1 MVLALCEEWWVLTTV
16 KTSFPFS
23 QQIPSE
29 VLKQCAKG
37 IQTGD
42 LGASPHFPSPDTL
55 ERKLG
60 NCIGV
65 WWSRSRTTLTLTPSP
80 LLFNRPH
87 PQIHSNLLYLPW
99 IRLDFWSRILTVF
112 LVFLVRL
119 IMGISAY
126 LDLWDVAFL
135 EKIYMHIKPWDR
147 EPSFSSSWPL
157 NREPLLKLTNWHG
170 KGGVRHNLSLEPQVL
185 EVLCVPSFLFFMVD
199 RSSEFSDMGFK
210 RCWLKI
216 KQGYYPH
223 DPQRTK
229 ITPSGE
235 LQMCLASLASLYEAH
250 DGLRSLPGCNR
261 PRLGLTRRT
270 SPEDRASGWQDDNQG
285 MILIGK
291 TQPLHLWILRDT
303 PLEWLFL

>member
-42 LGASPHFPSPDTL
+42 LGASPQFPSPDTL

-157 NREPLLKLTNWHG
+157 NREPLLKLTNWYG

-185 EVLCVPSFLFFMVD
+185 EVLCVPSFLFSWSTEVQSFLIWVLRDADSKLNKATILMTH
-199 RSSEFSDMGFK
+199 RG
-210 RCWLKI
+210 
-216 KQGYYPH
+216 
-223 DPQRTK
+223 QRL
-229 ITPSGE
+229 
-235 LQMCLASLASLYEAH
+235 LQVENCKCALLPWLASMRHMTA
-250 DGLRSLPGCNR
+250 
-261 PRLGLTRRT
+261 
-270 SPEDRASGWQDDNQG
+270 
-285 MILIGK
+285 
-291 TQPLHLWILRDT
+291 
-303 PLEWLFL
+303 